1 MTPKGRFR
9 CTMLLV
15 NAVDADAD
23 ADYADADDADADG
36 VADACDGEDDAVD
49 TA

>member
-23 ADYADADDADADG
+23 ADADYADADG